1 MYEAHPYAK
10 FFLCSVPISC
20 SGRLTGTAVPDP
32 ANPSESIGEWEPDQS
47 ADIARAALM
56 NNFIAFRDKVKYIAD
71 WTNAQFIDLF
81 REAGLTFDNFN
92 YHCQD
97 GTHWHID
104 ISQNCADAIINE
116 IG

>member
-1 MYEAHPYAK
+1 
-10 FFLCSVPISC
+10 
-20 SGRLTGTAVPDP
+20 
-32 ANPSESIGEWEPDQS
+32 
-47 ADIARAALM
+47 M
-56 NNFIAFRDKVKYIAD
+56 NGFIDFRDKVKYLAD

-81 REAGLTFDNFN
+81 REAGLTFDNFI